1 MASRCFSS
9 RSAARR
15 HERGAASG
23 RSSTRCRSRNGGPG
37 DARHPRASIS
47 RDALVPAASASPGAP
62 QLTRSASRGASQPA
76 EHTCIF
82 RVVSFNFGYHQSM
95 MTGNRRSVQNHCHTF
110 ARLAVRLVTES
121 KADLLLA
128 CEIGGYRQGLRQAG
142 IDSADVLSRYFGRRI
157 VCSEIDNYLSVWDF
171 NDDAKIVFSCAR
183 DHTIGKGPDVDA
195 MIAQYDIETPGCGRC
210 LLVVG
215 NMHIK
220 SSERAPSVATKQR
233 AVKVLRIRLEGI
245 EPRDKGIPVVRIMVG
260 DNNLTSDELKRALQR
275 GDDEDL
281 LWNVHHTPNDLRCD
295 NVAVCGADARIQPNA
310 VGQSYTSRD
319 MNNDSRDAVGFA
331 ITLRG
336 APPPAKR
343 RRNGS
348 GHQADAMRDDDSS
361 ASQPARRKRRRAGSG
376 EPPPAKTDDDR
387 RQRRS
392 TAKRRSTWETC

>member
-1 MASRCFSS
+1 
-9 RSAARR
+9 
-15 HERGAASG
+15 
-23 RSSTRCRSRNGGPG
+23 
-37 DARHPRASIS
+37 
-47 RDALVPAASASPGAP
+47 
-62 QLTRSASRGASQPA
+62 
-76 EHTCIF
+76 
-82 RVVSFNFGYHQSM
+82 M

-128 CEIGGYRQGLRQAG
+128 CEVGGYRQGLRQAG

-183 DHTIGKGPDVDA
+183 DHTIGTGRDVDA

-215 NMHIK
+215 NMYIK

-281 LWNVHHTPNDLRCD
+281 LWKVHHNHHTPIDLPGD
-295 NVAVCGADARIQPNA
+295 KVAICGATARIQPISWS
-310 VGQSYTSRD
+310 QSSP
-319 MNNDSRDAVGFA
+319 MNFMSNDAQTHHNAVGFA
-331 ITLRG
+331 MTL
-336 APPPAKR
+336 
-343 RRNGS
+343 
-348 GHQADAMRDDDSS
+348 
-361 ASQPARRKRRRAGSG
+361 SG

-392 TAKRRSTWETC
+392 AAKRRSTCETC